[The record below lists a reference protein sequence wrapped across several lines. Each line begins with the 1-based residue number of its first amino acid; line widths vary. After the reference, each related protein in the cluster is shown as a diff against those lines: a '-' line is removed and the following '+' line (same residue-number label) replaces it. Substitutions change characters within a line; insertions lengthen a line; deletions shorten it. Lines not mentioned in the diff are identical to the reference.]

1 MIKHNHTIRR
11 LLPTY
16 CLGVFD
22 HFVGFALKGLRQLL
36 EATRNDKTRPTS
48 ELFFY
53 LGSRGRSE
61 PLAGSKPNFMKHL
74 TIQTFFWEYRFLKLV
89 NGCFS
94 DTKNRHPIQRLRVQ
108 NIKYLMHLEKNIY
121 VSERDFI

>member
-36 EATRNDKTRPTS
+36 EATRNDTTRPTS
-48 ELFFY
+48 ELFFIW
-53 LGSRGRSE
+53 GTEDAVR
-61 PLAGSKPNFMKHL
+61 PWWDPN
-74 TIQTFFWEYRFLKLV
+74 QTL
-89 NGCFS
+89 
-94 DTKNRHPIQRLRVQ
+94 
-108 NIKYLMHLEKNIY
+108 
-121 VSERDFI
+121 